1 MNIERVSYVV
11 KMTINRQ
18 MRKLNEKKRRG
29 DIGQFQEGQKDMFWK
44 EVSRMRI
51 LSYSELRTHHLL
63 SPQTS
68 LLTAIWTDISNVL
81 VINHIYEQAE
91 ICST

>member
-29 DIGQFQEGQKDMFWK
+29 DIGQFQEK
-44 EVSRMRI
+44 EIFIDGV
-51 LSYSELRTHHLL
+51 
-63 SPQTS
+63 
-68 LLTAIWTDISNVL
+68 
-81 VINHIYEQAE
+81 
-91 ICST
+91 